1 MFKKEKSEMGR
12 VCFEAKN
19 CTVAKSKGVSGD
31 GWSILVVLEAM

>member
-1 MFKKEKSEMGR
+1 MDR

-19 CTVAKSKGVSGD
+19 CTVAKSMDVSGD